1 MSAPSLSDFARLVAL
16 ENGLSVLGT
25 LRPDDSIQMSVVNAG
40 VLKHPSSGIQ
50 VVGIVALG
58 GSRKLANIRRK
69 PRASVVIRVGWEWLA
84 VEGTAELIG
93 PDDLQS
99 GLSPDAVRTLLRD
112 VFSAAGGTHEDWD
125 AYDAVMAEQRR
136 TAVLIAPDRIYTNAP
151 G

>member
-99 GLSPDAVRTLLRD
+99 GLGPDAVRTLLRD

>member
-1 MSAPSLSDFARLVAL
+1 VSAPSLSDFARLVAL

-25 LRPDDSIQMSVVNAG
+25 LRSDDSIQMSVVNAG
-40 VLKHPSSGIQ
+40 VLNHPSSGMQ
-50 VVGIVALG
+50 VAGLVAVG

-99 GLSPDAVRTLLRD
+99 GLGPDAVRTLLRD

-125 AYDAVMAEQRR
+125 AYDTVMAEQRR

-151 G
+151 T

>member
-1 MSAPSLSDFARLVAL
+1 VSAPSLSDFARLVAL

-40 VLKHPSSGIQ
+40 VLNHPSSGIQ
-50 VVGIVALG
+50 VVGLVALG

-99 GLSPDAVRTLLRD
+99 GLGLDAVRTLLRD

-136 TAVLIAPDRIYTNAP
+136 TAVLVAPDRIYTNAP